1 MTMNKILCAAG
12 LCLLILFL
20 TAAGV
25 LAEKEVL
32 MTFAG
37 DCTLG
42 GEGFNR
48 KKEDS
53 FFAYVEKYGYDYFFA
68 NFRNL
73 FENDDLTVV
82 NLEGVLTDSEFLE
95 NKKKTFRFRG
105 DTDYVK
111 ILTGSSVEAVTTA
124 NNHITDFGEQG
135 DRNTRKTLDENGVG
149 WFRADKYYT
158 FERDGIRIVF
168 FGLENSRYYSM
179 RTKLAKQWK
188 EMKESGEASAI
199 VVYVHTG
206 IEYVGEHEDY
216 ATKMATN
223 LIDMGADL
231 VGFADVSGLAPDGY
245 QKAVVAAIA
254 LPPEIVYEIP
264 VGPTP
269 EYIQTYKEYNRRLE
283 EMSRAAAAFLNEQG
297 HRSLALCGENAP
309 WSRETMASPF
319 PYKTSATRA
328 GLGWVGKCALLVTPE
343 YGSAIRLTVAL
354 TDIEIANSLGFKV
367 AITTNGTLLSRVGD
381 GLIRSGVYKV
391 NISLHSLEGE
401 DNAAYL
407 ESVADFADRASAAG
421 VLTVL
426 RLWNGGEENR
436 ENDGVLEFLH
446 KRLSGEWQFGARG
459 ARIRHRLHLEYG
471 ERFEWPDITL
481 NEISERVFCYGLSD
495 HFGILS
501 DGTVI
506 PCCLDSDGIINLG
519 NIFHEDINEILF
531 SKRAVD
537 LRQGF
542 QCGKAT
548 EDLCKR
554 CGYAQRFVR

>member
-1 MTMNKILCAAG
+1 MTMKKILCAAG

-231 VGFADVSGLAPDGY
+231 VLMSHPHVLQGTEVINQRTVFYSMGNFVFGGNSAIKTKTYQGVKEVTSLYSMAVQVKMTFTNDGQYLGQRAVVYPAYISDDPEINHYQPKRLTIEEAEPVRAAIQRDTAFELPELKADENGLAVMEFPY
-245 QKAVVAAIA
+245 VAASEEP
-254 LPPEIVYEIP
+254 LMPEEA
-264 VGPTP
+264 
-269 EYIQTYKEYNRRLE
+269 E
-283 EMSRAAAAFLNEQG
+283 
-297 HRSLALCGENAP
+297 
-309 WSRETMASPF
+309 
-319 PYKTSATRA
+319 
-328 GLGWVGKCALLVTPE
+328 
-343 YGSAIRLTVAL
+343 
-354 TDIEIANSLGFKV
+354 
-367 AITTNGTLLSRVGD
+367 GD
-381 GLIRSGVYKV
+381 
-391 NISLHSLEGE
+391 
-401 DNAAYL
+401 
-407 ESVADFADRASAAG
+407 
-421 VLTVL
+421 
-426 RLWNGGEENR
+426 
-436 ENDGVLEFLH
+436 
-446 KRLSGEWQFGARG
+446 
-459 ARIRHRLHLEYG
+459 
-471 ERFEWPDITL
+471 
-481 NEISERVFCYGLSD
+481 
-495 HFGILS
+495 
-501 DGTVI
+501 
-506 PCCLDSDGIINLG
+506 
-519 NIFHEDINEILF
+519 
-531 SKRAVD
+531 
-537 LRQGF
+537 
-542 QCGKAT
+542 
-548 EDLCKR
+548 
-554 CGYAQRFVR
+554 